1 MGRFC
6 RGRNGVQHQ
15 LNIVCLCPVRR
26 LVVSDKGGTADSN
39 LFLLNHDAERLKSPG
54 TMRDS
59 PPLVARS
66 GGSVTVVGPRAEGR
80 LAGLTHN
87 AM

>member
-26 LVVSDKGGTADSN
+26 LVFQP
-39 LFLLNHDAERLKSPG
+39 FLLNHDAERLKSPG
-54 TMRDS
+54 TMQDS
-59 PPLVARS
+59 PPR
-66 GGSVTVVGPRAEGR
+66 GPLWR
-80 LAGLTHN
+80 LCDRRRPSS
-87 AM
+87 